1 MSEPFEKAIY
11 DHVRD
16 YLKDQSEAFIDF
28 ILLVYPNTAVEFV
41 YDNEVGFEEFVESVT
56 NDDVI

>member
-1 MSEPFEKAIY
+1 MYSQSDKALF

-16 YLKDQSEAFIDF
+16 YLIDQSEAFIDF
-28 ILLVYPNTAVEFV
+28 VLLVYPTTAVEFV

-56 NDDVI
+56 SNDVI